1 MDPRKTKLLLSVIHE
16 YIKKATPV
24 ASKMLAGRGG
34 FKISSATLRNEM
46 ADLEEEGYLIQPHT
60 SAGRIPTEKGYNFYL
75 EQLKSPS
82 ASPFQK
88 GGEIGGKE
96 KKELERA
103 ARATEYP
110 EKNLAKVL
118 AELSDEAVILAF
130 GKNDVYY
137 TGLSNLFAK
146 PEFHDQDLVYRIGEV
161 VDHLDEIINEIF
173 DVAETQKNSSPPDS
187 LRDSKRA
194 GLTLPLKKGENSR
207 RKDAKIGGLDD
218 VQVLVGRKNPFSEY
232 CGAVVSRYCGKNKKT
247 GLVAVLGPIRMDY
260 GKNIALVR
268 YVRELLEKI

>member
-1 MDPRKTKLLLSVIHE
+1 MEKRKEKLLLSVIHE

-60 SAGRIPTEKGYNFYL
+60 SAGRIPTEAGFAFYL
-75 EQLKSPS
+75 
-82 ASPFQK
+82 ASLSGK
-88 GGEIGGKE
+88 ESVLDGKE

-103 ARATEYP
+103 ARADEFP
-110 EKNLAKVL
+110 EKSLAKVL
-118 AELSDEAVILAF
+118 AELSEEAVILAF

-137 TGLSNLFAK
+137 TGLSNLFSK
-146 PEFHDQDLVYRIGEV
+146 PEFQDQNLVYRIGEV

-173 DVAETQKNSSPPDS
+173 EETK
-187 LRDSKRA
+187 
-194 GLTLPLKKGENSR
+194 EEI
-207 RKDAKIGGLDD
+207 KILIGK
-218 VQVLVGRKNPFSEY
+218 KNPFSES
-232 CGAVVSRYCGKNKKT
+232 CGAVVSKYRGKNKKT

-268 YVRELLEKI
+268 EVKELLNKI

>member
-1 MDPRKTKLLLSVIHE
+1 MEKRKEKLLLSVIHE

-60 SAGRIPTEKGYNFYL
+60 SAGRIPTEAGFAFYL
-75 EQLKSPS
+75 
-82 ASPFQK
+82 ASLS
-88 GGEIGGKE
+88 GRESVLDNKE
-96 KKELERA
+96 KRDLERA

-110 EKNLAKVL
+110 EKSLAKVL
-118 AELSDEAVILAF
+118 AELSEEAVILAF

-173 DVAETQKNSSPPDS
+173 DDAKAQKNPS
-187 LRDSKRA
+187 
-194 GLTLPLKKGENSR
+194 LTLPLKKGENSR
-207 RKDAKIGGLDD
+207 RKGAKVEDDDAKAQKFRKGAKSGGLDD
-218 VQVLVGRKNPFSEY
+218 VQVLVGRDNPFSAD
-232 CGAVVSRYCGKNKKT
+232 CGAVVSRYCGKNKKV

-268 YVRELLEKI
+268 EVKDLLNKI

>member
-1 MDPRKTKLLLSVIHE
+1 MEKRKEKLLLSVIHE

-60 SAGRIPTEKGYNFYL
+60 SAGRIPTEAGFNFYL
-75 EQLKSPS
+75 ANLPEKNL
-82 ASPFQK
+82 
-88 GGEIGGKE
+88 EIAGKE

-103 ARATEYP
+103 ARVDEFP
-110 EKNLAKVL
+110 EKSLAKVL
-118 AELSDEAVILAF
+118 AELSEEAVILAF

-146 PEFHDQDLVYRIGEV
+146 PEFHDQDLVYRIGAV

-173 DVAETQKNSSPPDS
+173 EET
-187 LRDSKRA
+187 
-194 GLTLPLKKGENSR
+194 EEEI
-207 RKDAKIGGLDD
+207 KILLGK
-218 VQVLVGRKNPFSEY
+218 KNPFSAD
-232 CGAVVSRYCGKNKKT
+232 CGAVVSKYRGKNKKV

-268 YVRELLEKI
+268 EVKDLLNKI

>member
-1 MDPRKTKLLLSVIHE
+1 MSVIHE

-60 SAGRIPTEKGYNFYL
+60 SAGRIPTEAGFAFYL
-75 EQLKSPS
+75 
-82 ASPFQK
+82 ASLSGK
-88 GGEIGGKE
+88 ESVLDGKE

-103 ARATEYP
+103 ARADEFP
-110 EKNLAKVL
+110 EKSLAKVL
-118 AELSDEAVILAF
+118 AELSEEAVILAF

-137 TGLSNLFAK
+137 TGLSNLFSK
-146 PEFHDQDLVYRIGEV
+146 PEFQDQNLVYRIGEV

-173 DVAETQKNSSPPDS
+173 EETK
-187 LRDSKRA
+187 
-194 GLTLPLKKGENSR
+194 EEI
-207 RKDAKIGGLDD
+207 KILIGK
-218 VQVLVGRKNPFSEY
+218 KNPFSES
-232 CGAVVSRYCGKNKKT
+232 CGAVVSKYRGKNKKT

-268 YVRELLEKI
+268 EVKELLNKI

>member
-1 MDPRKTKLLLSVIHE
+1 MEKRKEKLLLSVIHE

-60 SAGRIPTEKGYNFYL
+60 SAGRIPTEAGFAFYL
-75 EQLKSPS
+75 
-82 ASPFQK
+82 ASLSGK
-88 GGEIGGKE
+88 ESVLDNKE

-103 ARATEYP
+103 ARTAEFP
-110 EKNLAKVL
+110 EKSLAKVL
-118 AELSDEAVILAF
+118 AELSEEAVILAF

-146 PEFHDQDLVYRIGEV
+146 PEFHDQDLVYRIGAV

-173 DVAETQKNSSPPDS
+173 EET
-187 LRDSKRA
+187 
-194 GLTLPLKKGENSR
+194 EEEI
-207 RKDAKIGGLDD
+207 KILLGK
-218 VQVLVGRKNPFSEY
+218 KNPFSES
-232 CGAVVSRYCGKNKKT
+232 CGAVVSKYRGKNKKV

-268 YVRELLEKI
+268 EVKDLLNKI

>member
-1 MDPRKTKLLLSVIHE
+1 MEKRKEKLLLSVIAE

-46 ADLEEEGYLIQPHT
+46 ADLEEEGYLVQPHT
-60 SAGRIPTEKGYNFYL
+60 SAGRIPTEAGFAFYL
-75 EQLKSPS
+75 ANLPEGKLEV
-82 ASPFQK
+82 AS
-88 GGEIGGKE
+88 KE

-103 ARATEYP
+103 ARTGDFP

-118 AELSDEAVILAF
+118 AELTEEAVILAF

-146 PEFHDQDLVYRIGEV
+146 PEFHDQNLVYRIGEV

-173 DVAETQKNSSPPDS
+173 EETKEEI
-187 LRDSKRA
+187 K
-194 GLTLPLKKGENSR
+194 
-207 RKDAKIGGLDD
+207 
-218 VQVLVGRKNPFSEY
+218 VLLGRKNPFSDA
-232 CGAVVSRYCGKNKKT
+232 CGAVVSRYRGKNKKV

-268 YVRELLEKI
+268 EVKDLLNKI

>member
-1 MDPRKTKLLLSVIHE
+1 MEKRKEKLLLSIINE
-16 YIKKATPV
+16 YIKNAAPV

-34 FKISSATLRNEM
+34 FKLSSATLRNEM
-46 ADLEEEGYLIQPHT
+46 AELEEEGMIFQPHT
-60 SAGRIPTEKGYNFYL
+60 SAGRIPTEAGFNFYL

-82 ASPFQK
+82 NSPFGK
-88 GGEIGGKE
+88 GGEIAGKE

-103 ARATEYP
+103 ARTAEFP
-110 EKNLAKVL
+110 EKSLAKVL

-173 DVAETQKNSSPPDS
+173 EETK
-187 LRDSKRA
+187 
-194 GLTLPLKKGENSR
+194 EEI
-207 RKDAKIGGLDD
+207 KILIGK
-218 VQVLVGRKNPFSEY
+218 KNPFSES
-232 CGAVVSRYCGKNKKT
+232 CGAVVSRYCGKNKKA

-268 YVRELLEKI
+268 EVKDLLNKI

>member
-1 MDPRKTKLLLSVIHE
+1 MEKRKEKLLLSVIHE

-60 SAGRIPTEKGYNFYL
+60 SAGRIPTEAGFNFYL
-75 EQLKSPS
+75 ANLPEKNL
-82 ASPFQK
+82 
-88 GGEIGGKE
+88 EIAGKE

-103 ARATEYP
+103 ARVDEFP
-110 EKNLAKVL
+110 EKSLAKVL
-118 AELSDEAVILAF
+118 AELSREAVILAF

-173 DVAETQKNSSPPDS
+173 EET
-187 LRDSKRA
+187 
-194 GLTLPLKKGENSR
+194 EEEI
-207 RKDAKIGGLDD
+207 KILLGK
-218 VQVLVGRKNPFSEY
+218 KNPFSES
-232 CGAVVSRYCGKNKKT
+232 CGAVVSCTRPAMRPATSDMNSLAQSASRVPT
-247 GLVAVLGPIRMDY
+247 W
-260 GKNIALVR
+260 
-268 YVRELLEKI
+268 

>member
-1 MDPRKTKLLLSVIHE
+1 MSVIAE

-46 ADLEEEGYLIQPHT
+46 ADLEEEGYLVQPHT
-60 SAGRIPTEKGYNFYL
+60 SAGRIPTEAGFNFYL
-75 EQLKSPS
+75 ANLPEGKLE
-82 ASPFQK
+82 AA
-88 GGEIGGKE
+88 GKE

-103 ARATEYP
+103 AWATEFP
-110 EKNLAKVL
+110 EKNLAKAL
-118 AELSDEAVILAF
+118 AELTDEAVILAF

-173 DVAETQKNSSPPDS
+173 EETKEEIKV
-187 LRDSKRA
+187 L
-194 GLTLPLKKGENSR
+194 
-207 RKDAKIGGLDD
+207 IGK
-218 VQVLVGRKNPFSEY
+218 KNPFSAD
-232 CGAVVSRYCGKNKKT
+232 CGAVVSRYRGKNKKV
-247 GLVAVLGPIRMDY
+247 GLVAVLGPMRMDY
-260 GKNIALVR
+260 GKNIALI
-268 YVRELLEKI
+268 REVKDLLNKI

>member
-1 MDPRKTKLLLSVIHE
+1 MEKRKEKLLLSVIAE

-60 SAGRIPTEKGYNFYL
+60 SAGRIPTEAGFNFYL
-75 EQLKSPS
+75 ANLPEEKSEV
-82 ASPFQK
+82 A
-88 GGEIGGKE
+88 GKE

-103 ARATEYP
+103 ARATEFP
-110 EKNLAKVL
+110 EKSLAKVL
-118 AELSDEAVILAF
+118 AELSEEAVILAF

-146 PEFHDQDLVYRIGEV
+146 PEFQDQNLIYRIGEV
-161 VDHLDEIINEIF
+161 VDHLDEIIEDIFEEVEGEIK
-173 DVAETQKNSSPPDS
+173 V
-187 LRDSKRA
+187 L
-194 GLTLPLKKGENSR
+194 
-207 RKDAKIGGLDD
+207 IGK
-218 VQVLVGRKNPFSEY
+218 KNPFSAD
-232 CGAVVSRYCGKNKKT
+232 CGAVVSRYRGKNKKA

-260 GKNIALVR
+260 GKNIALIRIVKD
-268 YVRELLEKI
+268 LLGKI

>member
-1 MDPRKTKLLLSVIHE
+1 MNSRQTKLLFSIINE

-146 PEFHDQDLVYRIGEV
+146 PEFHDQNLVYRIGEV

-173 DVAETQKNSSPPDS
+173 DVAETQKNPS
-187 LRDSKRA
+187 
-194 GLTLPLKKGENSR
+194 LTLPFKKGENSR
-207 RKDAKIGGLDD
+207 RKGAKIGGLND
-218 VQVLVGRKNPFSEY
+218 VQVLVGRNNPFSED
-232 CGAVVSRYCGKNKKT
+232 CGAVVSKYRGKNKKT
-247 GLVAVLGPIRMDY
+247 GLVVVLGPIRMDY

>member
-1 MDPRKTKLLLSVIHE
+1 MEKRKEKLLLSVIHE

-46 ADLEEEGYLIQPHT
+46 ADLEEEGYLVQPHT
-60 SAGRIPTEKGYNFYL
+60 SAGRIPTEAGFAYYL
-75 EQLKSPS
+75 
-82 ASPFQK
+82 ASLSGK
-88 GGEIGGKE
+88 EAVLDNKE
-96 KKELERA
+96 KKELQRA
-103 ARATEYP
+103 ARTNEFP

-118 AELSDEAVILAF
+118 AELSEEAVILAF

-137 TGLSNLFAK
+137 TGLSNLFTK
-146 PEFHDQDLVYRIGEV
+146 PEFQDQNLVYRIGEV

-173 DVAETQKNSSPPDS
+173 EETK
-187 LRDSKRA
+187 
-194 GLTLPLKKGENSR
+194 EEI
-207 RKDAKIGGLDD
+207 KILIGK
-218 VQVLVGRKNPFSEY
+218 KNPFSES
-232 CGAVVSRYCGKNKKT
+232 CGAVVSRYRGKNKKV

-268 YVRELLEKI
+268 EVKDLLNKI

>member
-1 MDPRKTKLLLSVIHE
+1 MEKRKEKLLLSVIHE

-60 SAGRIPTEKGYNFYL
+60 SAGRIPTEAGFAFYL
-75 EQLKSPS
+75 
-82 ASPFQK
+82 ASLSGK
-88 GGEIGGKE
+88 ESVLDNKE

-103 ARATEYP
+103 ARTAEFP
-110 EKNLAKVL
+110 EKSLAKVL
-118 AELSDEAVILAF
+118 AELSEEAVILAF

-173 DVAETQKNSSPPDS
+173 EETK
-187 LRDSKRA
+187 
-194 GLTLPLKKGENSR
+194 EEI
-207 RKDAKIGGLDD
+207 KILIGK
-218 VQVLVGRKNPFSEY
+218 KNPFSAD
-232 CGAVVSRYCGKNKKT
+232 CGAVVSRYRGKNKKV

-268 YVRELLEKI
+268 EVKDLLNKI

>member
-1 MDPRKTKLLLSVIHE
+1 MEKRKEKLLLSVIHE

-46 ADLEEEGYLIQPHT
+46 ADLEEEGYLVQPHT
-60 SAGRIPTEKGYNFYL
+60 SAGRIPTEAGFNFYL
-75 EQLKSPS
+75 ANLPEGKLE
-82 ASPFQK
+82 AA
-88 GGEIGGKE
+88 GKE

-103 ARATEYP
+103 ARATEFP

-118 AELSDEAVILAF
+118 AELSKEAVILAF

-161 VDHLDEIINEIF
+161 VDHLDEIISEIF
-173 DVAETQKNSSPPDS
+173 EETKEEIKV
-187 LRDSKRA
+187 L
-194 GLTLPLKKGENSR
+194 
-207 RKDAKIGGLDD
+207 IGK
-218 VQVLVGRKNPFSEY
+218 KNPFSAD
-232 CGAVVSRYCGKNKKT
+232 CGAVVSRYCGKNKKV

-268 YVRELLEKI
+268 EVKDLLNKI

>member
-1 MDPRKTKLLLSVIHE
+1 MEKRKEKLLLCIVDK
-16 YIKKATPV
+16 YIKDAAPV

-46 ADLEEEGYLIQPHT
+46 ADLEEAGYLVQPHT

-82 ASPFQK
+82 TPFTK
-88 GGEIGGKE
+88 GGEIAGKE

-103 ARATEYP
+103 ARTTEFP

-118 AELSDEAVILAF
+118 AELSREAVILAF

-146 PEFHDQDLVYRIGEV
+146 PEFQDQNLIYRIGEV
-161 VDHLDEIINEIF
+161 VDHLDEIISDIF
-173 DVAETQKNSSPPDS
+173 EET
-187 LRDSKRA
+187 
-194 GLTLPLKKGENSR
+194 
-207 RKDAKIGGLDD
+207 KDEVKVLIGK
-218 VQVLVGRKNPFSEY
+218 KNPFSED
-232 CGAVVSRYCGKNKKT
+232 CGAVMSKYRGKNKKN
-247 GLVAVLGPIRMDY
+247 GLVVILGPTRMDY
-260 GKNIALVR
+260 GKNIAF
-268 YVRELLEKI
+268 VREVKDLLNKI

>member
-1 MDPRKTKLLLSVIHE
+1 MSIIHE

-60 SAGRIPTEKGYNFYL
+60 SAGRIPTEAGFAFYL
-75 EQLKSPS
+75 ASLSGKES
-82 ASPFQK
+82 ALDN
-88 GGEIGGKE
+88 KE
-96 KKELERA
+96 KKDLERA
-103 ARATEYP
+103 ARAADFP
-110 EKNLAKVL
+110 EKSLAKVL
-118 AELSDEAVILAF
+118 AELSEEAVILAF

-161 VDHLDEIINEIF
+161 VDHLDEIISEIF
-173 DVAETQKNSSPPDS
+173 EETKEEIKV
-187 LRDSKRA
+187 L
-194 GLTLPLKKGENSR
+194 
-207 RKDAKIGGLDD
+207 IGK
-218 VQVLVGRKNPFSEY
+218 KNPFSVD
-232 CGAVVSRYCGKNKKT
+232 CGAVVSRYCGKNKKV

-268 YVRELLEKI
+268 EVKELLNKI

>member
-1 MDPRKTKLLLSVIHE
+1 MEKRKEKLLLSVIHE

-46 ADLEEEGYLIQPHT
+46 ADLEEEGYLVQPHT
-60 SAGRIPTEKGYNFYL
+60 SAGRIPTEAGFNFYL
-75 EQLKSPS
+75 ANLPEEKF
-82 ASPFQK
+82 ASTS
-88 GGEIGGKE
+88 KE
-96 KKELERA
+96 KKVLERA
-103 ARATEYP
+103 ARADEFP

-118 AELSDEAVILAF
+118 AELSEEAVILAF

-161 VDHLDEIINEIF
+161 VDHLDEIINDIFEETKEEI
-173 DVAETQKNSSPPDS
+173 
-187 LRDSKRA
+187 
-194 GLTLPLKKGENSR
+194 
-207 RKDAKIGGLDD
+207 KILIGK
-218 VQVLVGRKNPFSEY
+218 KNPFSED
-232 CGAVVSRYCGKNKKT
+232 CGAVVSRYRGKNKKV

-268 YVRELLEKI
+268 EVKELLNKI

>member
-1 MDPRKTKLLLSVIHE
+1 MEKRKEKLLLSVIHE

-46 ADLEEEGYLIQPHT
+46 ADLEEEGYLVQPHT
-60 SAGRIPTEKGYNFYL
+60 SAGRIPTEAGFAFYL
-75 EQLKSPS
+75 ANLPEGKLE
-82 ASPFQK
+82 AA
-88 GGEIGGKE
+88 GKE

-110 EKNLAKVL
+110 EKSLAKVL
-118 AELSDEAVILAF
+118 AELSEEAVILAF

-173 DVAETQKNSSPPDS
+173 EETK
-187 LRDSKRA
+187 
-194 GLTLPLKKGENSR
+194 EEI
-207 RKDAKIGGLDD
+207 KILIGK
-218 VQVLVGRKNPFSEY
+218 KNPFSAD
-232 CGAVVSRYCGKNKKT
+232 CGAVVSRYRGKNKKV

-268 YVRELLEKI
+268 EVKDLLNKI

>member
-1 MDPRKTKLLLSVIHE
+1 MKKRKEKLLLSVIHE

-46 ADLEEEGYLIQPHT
+46 ADLEEEGYLVQPHT
-60 SAGRIPTEKGYNFYL
+60 SAGRIPTEAGFAYYL
-75 EQLKSPS
+75 
-82 ASPFQK
+82 ASLSGK
-88 GGEIGGKE
+88 EAVLDNKE
-96 KKELERA
+96 KKELQRA
-103 ARATEYP
+103 ARTNEFP

-118 AELSDEAVILAF
+118 AELSEEAVILAF

-137 TGLSNLFAK
+137 TGLSNLFTK
-146 PEFHDQDLVYRIGEV
+146 PEFQDQNLVYRIGEV

-173 DVAETQKNSSPPDS
+173 EETK
-187 LRDSKRA
+187 
-194 GLTLPLKKGENSR
+194 EEI
-207 RKDAKIGGLDD
+207 KILIGK
-218 VQVLVGRKNPFSEY
+218 KNPFSES
-232 CGAVVSRYCGKNKKT
+232 CGAVVSRYCGKNKKA

-268 YVRELLEKI
+268 EVKDLLNKI

>member
-1 MDPRKTKLLLSVIHE
+1 MEKRKEKLLLSVIHE

-46 ADLEEEGYLIQPHT
+46 ADLEEEGYLVQPHT
-60 SAGRIPTEKGYNFYL
+60 SAGRIPTEAGFNFYL
-75 EQLKSPS
+75 ANLSEEKNL
-82 ASPFQK
+82 
-88 GGEIGGKE
+88 EIAGKE

-103 ARATEYP
+103 ARSAEYP
-110 EKNLAKVL
+110 EKTLAKVL
-118 AELSDEAVILAF
+118 AELSEEAVILAF

-173 DVAETQKNSSPPDS
+173 EETK
-187 LRDSKRA
+187 
-194 GLTLPLKKGENSR
+194 EEI
-207 RKDAKIGGLDD
+207 KILIGK
-218 VQVLVGRKNPFSEY
+218 KNPFSAD
-232 CGAVVSRYCGKNKKT
+232 CGAVVSRYRGKNKKV

-268 YVRELLEKI
+268 EVKELLNNI